1 MKFVPLNE
9 NIEYSEDIPEQK
21 SEGHL
26 IICEVASRLQ
36 ELDSVHSSIGN
47 TICPSVRFL
56 TRLTAIQ
63 RRSMRAYRLVL
74 DILSSQDSLSHSL
87 EALAQRHL
95 NAQGEP
101 SKRQAWLQNTQKDIE
116 TIEELYPEIG
126 YAMKEIMTRRGEG
139 KESN

>member
-9 NIEYSEDIPEQK
+9 NIEYSEDIPEHK
-21 SEGHL
+21 SEAHL
-26 IICEVASRLQ
+26 VVCEIASRLQ
-36 ELDSVHSSIGN
+36 ELDSESSSIGN
-47 TICPSVRFL
+47 TFCPSIRLL

-63 RRSMRAYRLVL
+63 RRSTRAYRLVL

-116 TIEELYPEIG
+116 IIEELYPEIG
-126 YAMKEIMTRRGEG
+126 RAVKEIMTRRGDG
-139 KESN
+139 KDK